1 MQKKLPAVAIV
12 VMAIVYVFMGHL
24 NWWPGNGV
32 WGRPRGFEISRP
44 WLTGGDEP
52 FYMMMIHSLRDD
64 GDIRLDDE
72 YESVRRG
79 GVQAGNSIA
88 GFDIEGHSILVNPR
102 TGRSIKCFVK
112 CTPEEIAFVGEPPS
126 AHFKVS
132 AHPAA
137 YPALLALLTLPF
149 RPSAREVDPLVG
161 TFSIVFAIVG
171 LVLTYVAGRR
181 CGFSQRAALG
191 AMLLVGFASPWIV
204 YMRSYF
210 TEIPI
215 GICFVLGLIA
225 MRRDRPVLAGIAVGV
240 AAAMKPVFI
249 LFGFAWIIERLWAK
263 NLRAALLLAASVGVC
278 GLALVAV
285 NLRTIHV
292 PIASGAIPVS
302 AAHDLGS
309 LWDTFYEPE
318 HGLFVFVPWTVPAI
332 FWGLSASRKS
342 VVDSRAGVLTVEA
355 RRQIILPFLLCL
367 AVYAAISYG
376 PSWCYGPRY
385 YVPFM
390 PFFALLVVDWI
401 MAERK
406 AVARGILAVVVAF
419 SAFVAITAAPG
430 YHWLFGQRVFASVR
444 GPAPPP

>member
-1 MQKKLPAVAIV
+1 MRTKLPAVVLALTAI
-12 VMAIVYVFMGHL
+12 AYLFMGHL
-24 NWWPGNGV
+24 DWWPGNGV
-32 WGRPRGFEISRP
+32 WGRPRGFEITRP

-52 FYMMMIHSLRDD
+52 FYMMMVHSLRDD

-88 GFDIEGHSILVNPR
+88 GFDIEGHSILVNPV
-102 TGRSIKCFVK
+102 TGKSIKCFVK
-112 CTPEEIAFVGEPPS
+112 CTPAEIAFVGEPTS

-137 YPALLALLTLPF
+137 YPALMALLTLPF
-149 RPSAREVDPLVG
+149 RPSPREVDPLVG

-171 LVLTYVAGRR
+171 LVLTFVAARR
-181 CGFSQRAALG
+181 SGFSERAALG
-191 AMLLVGFASPWIV
+191 AMLLVGFASPWLV

-215 GICFVLGLIA
+215 GICFLLGFIA
-225 MRRDRPVLAGIAVGV
+225 MRRDRPILAGMAVGV
-240 AAAMKPVFI
+240 AAAMKPVFV
-249 LFGFAWIIERLWAK
+249 LFGVAWILERLWAR
-263 NLRAALLLAASVGVC
+263 NFRAALLLAASVGLC
-278 GLALVAV
+278 GAALVAV
-285 NLRTIHV
+285 NLCTIHV

-302 AAHDLGS
+302 AAHDLSS
-309 LWDTFYEPE
+309 LWDTFYERE
-318 HGLFVFVPWTVPAI
+318 HGLFVFVPWTVPAL
-332 FWGLSASRKS
+332 FWGLSASRRRGSPEGGLLS
-342 VVDSRAGVLTVEA
+342 VDA
-355 RRQIILPFLLCL
+355 RRQIMLPYLLCL

-390 PFFALLVVDWI
+390 PFFALLAVDWV

-406 AVARGILAVVVAF
+406 AVARGLLAVVVAF
-419 SAFVAITAAPG
+419 SAFVAITSAPG
-430 YHWLFGQRVFASVR
+430 YHWLFGQSVFASVR
-444 GPAPPP
+444 GPAP